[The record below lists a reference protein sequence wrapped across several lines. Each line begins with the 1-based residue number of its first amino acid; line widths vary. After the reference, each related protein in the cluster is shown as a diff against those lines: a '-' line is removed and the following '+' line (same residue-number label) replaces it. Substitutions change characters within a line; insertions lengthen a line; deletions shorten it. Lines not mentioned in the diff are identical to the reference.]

1 MRIDWYPPYPHEKVT
16 SIAKQL
22 YSHLLV
28 KSQGANK
35 SDREQKL
42 FRVCLQFISALYLN
56 HHSINKASSVSTY
69 KSPKHFS
76 SNESDKGKINY
87 PARAFLEVHRALL
100 QLGWITETLGVKGK
114 SLTLIE
120 PTPIL
125 KGMFDDIGFVWAKQ
139 PLKGDE
145 NLLLMRNVKRDEKN
159 KKIKF
164 DVPLPDYNDKELHL
178 ENLRKINS
186 ALVNHCITLDLNDA
200 DLFRV
205 NTRNKDDNNETDIV
219 DKSLLITNVQLS
231 RIFARGSVKHGGRFY
246 RGWWQSLPWLH
257 RPHIRVNGYKTDE
270 VDFNGI
276 GIRILYAI
284 KGMSY
289 NEDDP
294 YDIGLNGWQGKS
306 DPRRKHIK
314 KALNALINDV
324 DKGYKL
330 DKHQISSLGM
340 DTNEFKRLVN
350 KKHKPIKELFQ
361 SMAGLEAQYID
372 SQIAEQ
378 VMLTLIDND
387 SIALPIHDSFI
398 VRVGHKGLL
407 LDAMEKACRD
417 IIGVNI
423 STTDEYIKNAEH
435 FNLNKDSVLLQ
446 SNDIDNMIADLNA
459 LKEVAINYPST
470 IMDKYLVSFEGFKA
484 KESTH

>member
-145 NLLLMRNVKRDEKN
+145 NLLL
-159 KKIKF
+159 
-164 DVPLPDYNDKELHL
+164 
-178 ENLRKINS
+178 
-186 ALVNHCITLDLNDA
+186 
-200 DLFRV
+200 
-205 NTRNKDDNNETDIV
+205 
-219 DKSLLITNVQLS
+219 
-231 RIFARGSVKHGGRFY
+231 
-246 RGWWQSLPWLH
+246 
-257 RPHIRVNGYKTDE
+257 
-270 VDFNGI
+270 
-276 GIRILYAI
+276 
-284 KGMSY
+284 
-289 NEDDP
+289 
-294 YDIGLNGWQGKS
+294 
-306 DPRRKHIK
+306 
-314 KALNALINDV
+314 
-324 DKGYKL
+324 
-330 DKHQISSLGM
+330 
-340 DTNEFKRLVN
+340 
-350 KKHKPIKELFQ
+350 
-361 SMAGLEAQYID
+361 
-372 SQIAEQ
+372 
-378 VMLTLIDND
+378 
-387 SIALPIHDSFI
+387 
-398 VRVGHKGLL
+398 
-407 LDAMEKACRD
+407 
-417 IIGVNI
+417 
-423 STTDEYIKNAEH
+423 
-435 FNLNKDSVLLQ
+435 
-446 SNDIDNMIADLNA
+446 
-459 LKEVAINYPST
+459 
-470 IMDKYLVSFEGFKA
+470 
-484 KESTH
+484 